1 MVSSYIFHIIN
12 MIFKP
17 LYHWFKQENKKS
29 VFAALKLTKCI
40 VFTDTSLLGTGVTM
54 SNPYEYTVKVT
65 HWRWTKIH
73 EFLMNFTNFQDISYL
88 NEGFYSCVAGNTLGE
103 TVSSAYLEIA
113 AATLNILDI
122 RIVTIALVVT
132 LMGVRWWL
140 LQWLGPGK
148 SEISSDSDLGR
159 CK

>member
-1 MVSSYIFHIIN
+1 MVIIYIFHIIN

-17 LYHWFKQENKKS
+17 FFRWFKHENKKS
-29 VFAALKLTKCI
+29 FFAALKLTKCI

-54 SNPYEYTVKVT
+54 SNPYELTVRVG
-65 HWRWTKIH
+65 HWRWRKLH
-73 EFLMNFTNFQDISYL
+73 EFLMNYINFQDISYPD
-88 NEGFYSCVAGNTLGE
+88 EGFYSCVAGNTLGE

-132 LMGVRWWL
+132 VMGVRWWL

-148 SEISSDSDLGR
+148 SEISSDSDMGR